1 MNHEQRKQDTERFK
15 NLSPQEQQLERKKTR
30 WNTRQHRN
38 ELYWQR
44 VKPSPGG
51 REL

>member
-1 MNHEQRKQDTERFK
+1 MNHEQRDKDTERFN
-15 NLSPQEQQLERKKTR
+15 NLSPQEQERKKTR
-30 WNTRQHRN
+30 WDTRQHRN